1 MKLVD
6 LTHTAHPY
14 DKMPTPIQVLVRSA
28 QHVHLIPLERL
39 VTLATVV
46 DVRDSLVDGQVVR
59 ASFGATGVS
68 DIAGCILRSDWCDII
83 LGGTRA
89 EPPVLS
95 IEAAVYLLEGGVRTV
110 ASDFPLAGAA
120 SDLLL
125 DNGCVLVHCLSGIS
139 RLTRR
144 IVRLIALP
152 LKLEGRFSAEARV
165 IAIEEE

>member
-1 MKLVD
+1 MRLVD
-6 LTHTAHPY
+6 LTHTTHS
-14 DKMPTPIQVLVRSA
+14 DGKMSTPIQVLVRST
-28 QHVHLIPLERL
+28 QPIHLIPLERL

-46 DVRDSLVDGQVVR
+46 DVRDSLADGQVVR
-59 ASFGATGVS
+59 ASFGATGIS
-68 DIAGCILRSDWCDII
+68 DIAGCIMRSDWCDII

-95 IEAAVYLLEGGVRTV
+95 VEAAVYLLEGGVRTI
-110 ASDFPLAGAA
+110 ASDFPLAGVA

-139 RLTRR
+139 KLRHR